1 LTEIRNYCNI
11 GNMQIQD
18 YEELIK
24 LQPRGVLTVPKKMR
38 EGLFEKGGIVK
49 MKRLGRKII
58 IEPVK
63 TLSYPVRSY
72 TDKELQEFF
81 DLDEKE
87 TKELKAKGLI

>member
-1 LTEIRNYCNI
+1 
-11 GNMQIQD
+11 MQLED
-18 YEELIK
+18 YEEIIK
-24 LQPRGVLTVPKKMR
+24 FQPRGVLTVPKKMR
-38 EGLFEKGGIVK
+38 EGLFDEKGIVK
-49 MKRLGRKII
+49 MKRVGRKII

-87 TKELKAKGLI
+87 SKRLKNKGLI

>member
-1 LTEIRNYCNI
+1 LTEIQNFCNI
-11 GNMQIQD
+11 ENMQTQIL
-18 YEELIK
+18 EEIIK
-24 LQPRGVLTVPKKMR
+24 VRPRGVLTVPKKMR
-38 EGLFEKGGIVK
+38 EGLFDLGGVVRIK
-49 MKRLGRKII
+49 KLGRRLI

-72 TDKELQEFF
+72 SDKELQEFF

>member
-1 LTEIRNYCNI
+1 MTEIQNFCNI
-11 GNMQIQD
+11 ENMQTQIL
-18 YEELIK
+18 EEIIK
-24 LQPRGVLTVPKKMR
+24 VRPRGVLTVPKKMR
-38 EGLFEKGGIVK
+38 EGLFDLGGVVRIK
-49 MKRLGRKII
+49 KLGRRLI

-72 TDKELQEFF
+72 SDKELQEFF

>member
-1 LTEIRNYCNI
+1 MTEIQNYCNI
-11 GNMQIQD
+11 ENMQKPD

-38 EGLFEKGGIVK
+38 DGLFDKEGIVK

-63 TLSYPVRSY
+63 ILSYSVRSY

-87 TKELKAKGLI
+87 TKELKTKGFI

>member
-1 LTEIRNYCNI
+1 MTALRNFCNI
-11 GNMQIQD
+11 ENMQIQTD
-18 YEELIK
+18 EEIIK
-24 LQPRGVLTVPKKMR
+24 IRSRGVLTVPKKMR
-38 EGLFEKGGIVK
+38 EGLFDQGGLVK
-49 MKRLGRKII
+49 MKRLGRKLI

-87 TKELKAKGLI
+87 TKQLKAKGLI